1 MKNILFIIIFS
12 LLINFSVKANPW
24 LIFEGIGIGVQVLEA
39 GAKKIGDANKKRKAK
54 KRINNEASRL
64 KKGSKIVTFL
74 QCNNLQ
80 PNYLPNAVFKID
92 LENNYIKID
101 QGKSGKAKLSYLKI
115 DSIQNSKI
123 ISNEAFSP
131 ITKKQKKLTDSN
143 KYIDITHT
151 FDVKKKTI
159 KVLILLEPNAP
170 KKIKKAFARDIKK
183 GKLTN
188 KTNANCGVVLG
199 ERFLIKEKKIKT
211 KSFAKWVAIA
221 EHKEKNIF
229 YSSDNKIEI
238 NTKEKAINDATSK
251 CWFDPNH
258 KAGDWPSEN
267 CEIISVKSID
277 TLNKASEDKLPWTAQ
292 SKHPK
297 SYKTFIARNHSTR
310 DLAVNIAM
318 KKCYEFVTK
327 KLEKYGYNDC
337 YLYKILKSNI
347 DVTKKTKDEVDN
359 DKKKIANAARDA
371 NKQWITEN
379 KQDYLDKFNL
389 KLDEYK
395 SVIDKLSTRRNTLIT
410 KVSDFKIIS
419 SNAIEEL
426 NNIIDDL
433 ENRNN
438 REIKILRNEIRENKR
453 IYLSTKDL
461 KLYVNRLEYI
471 KRMDFKKYERY
482 FTLEDL
488 IERADKSDKAA
499 NFVGK
504 DGVKIFGIKF
514 TQNKIGYIQEFRNI
528 KDKDLGLGYV
538 SDNKII
544 DKLNNDIDY
553 HNENINRYILNPLK
567 KLSSLDAELS
577 NKFDYIN
584 FIKWN
589 PFYWIYY
596 LINNFVLH

>member
-1 MKNILFIIIFS
+1 MKNILVIVFLSCF
-12 LLINFSVKANPW
+12 LNFSAKANPW
-24 LIFEGIGIGVQVLEA
+24 LFIEGIGLGVQVLEA
-39 GAKKIGDANKKRKAK
+39 GANKLKDVSNKIKNKKKQKVSKLR
-54 KRINNEASRL
+54 ES
-64 KKGSKIVTFL
+64 SKIITFS
-74 QCNNLQ
+74 QCTGLQ
-80 PNYLPNAVFKID
+80 PNYLPETIFKID
-92 LENNYIKID
+92 VDNRYIKVD
-101 QGKSGKAKLSYLKI
+101 QGEKNKLIYFRVNQ
-115 DSIQNSKI
+115 IQNLKV
-123 ISNEAFSP
+123 ISTEAFSP
-131 ITKKQKKLTDSN
+131 NKKDQKKIQELY
-143 KYIDITHT
+143 KYIGFLLTL
-151 FDVKKKTI
+151 DVASNSI
-159 KVLILLEPNAP
+159 KIGMFLQGNSPT
-170 KKIKKAFARDIKK
+170 KIKKNFYKNIDK
-183 GKLTN
+183 GKLALNT
-188 KTNANCGVVLG
+188 KANCTVTG
-199 ERFLIKEKKIKT
+199 EQYLIKKETTKKNNL
-211 KSFAKWVAIA
+211 AKWVAIV

-258 KAGDWPSEN
+258 KLGDWPSEN

-297 SYKTFIARNHSTR
+297 SYKAFIARNHSTR

-359 DKKKIANAARDA
+359 EKKKIANAARDA

-395 SVIDKLSTRRNTLIT
+395 SVIKELTKKRNKLIAKT
-410 KVSDFKIIS
+410 SDFKTIIS
-419 SNAIEEL
+419 ETKDLVDMA
-426 NNIIDDL
+426 IDDL
-433 ENRNN
+433 ANRNN
-438 REIKILRNEIRENKR
+438 RKIKSLLNEIRKNKK
-453 IYLSTKDL
+453 IYLLDSDL
-461 KLYVNRLEYI
+461 KQYQGDLKIITKINFE
-471 KRMDFKKYERY
+471 KYERY
-482 FTLEDL
+482 LTLEKF
-488 IERADKSDKAA
+488 IKISSRSKNAA
-499 NFVGK
+499 NFVGT
-504 DGVKIFGIKF
+504 DGITVLGIKIR
-514 TQNKIGYIQEFRNI
+514 QNKIGYIQEFNNI
-528 KDKDLGLGYV
+528 KDKDLASG
-538 SDNKII
+538 SARDEKDI
-544 DKLNNDIDY
+544 DKLHNDIDY

-589 PFYWIYY
+589 PYYWVFNSIHS
-596 LINNFVLH
+596 LR